1 MVGKTTPKR
10 TLAASSNKPSRGAQ
24 QQAAAA
30 SSTAP
35 TVFQDTKD
43 QQRLLNIFSGA
54 FSRVLSSES
63 FPTLLQEIK
72 QALFNRDFAAAFG
85 REDYLEAYAARW
97 SPTRA
102 LCYATVFLGAR
113 DYVDQI
119 LVLDHGPATTD
130 TVDHD
135 QEQQGQPDESE
146 AQSRSRDSPSSK
158 RLRMLSI
165 GGCAA
170 EHVAFASYIRDTSS
184 QGTLTLLD
192 SAPWSHV
199 AALLQTQLTAAPPLS
214 KYASA
219 AAKAANQPLL
229 LEPQLSLTFSQG
241 DALSLTKDKLA
252 ELVGAQPLVV
262 TLLFTLNELYTD
274 GGIGKTTKFVRLLG
288 EVLPQ
293 GSLLLVVDS
302 PGSYSEAAVGKEK
315 KRYPMQWLLSHTLL
329 ETDTSGY
336 TWERLE
342 SQDSIWFRL
351 PEGLS
356 YPIQLEN
363 MRYQMHLYKIHKT

>member
-1 MVGKTTPKR
+1 MASKTTPKR
-10 TLAASSNKPSRGAQ
+10 TPKRTPAASSKPSKAAQQ
-24 QQAAAA
+24 QQAAA
-30 SSTAP
+30 SSSAAP
-35 TVFQDTKD
+35 SVLQHTKD
-43 QQRLLNIFSGA
+43 QQRLLNVFSDA
-54 FSRVLSSES
+54 FSNVLSSEA
-63 FPTLLQEIK
+63 FPTLLREIK
-72 QALFNRDFAAAFG
+72 QALFSRDFAAAFG

-97 SPTRA
+97 GPTRA
-102 LCYATVFLGAR
+102 LCYATVFLAVG
-113 DYVDQI
+113 DYVHQT
-119 LVLDHGPATTD
+119 LVPHHEPATAGA
-130 TVDHD
+130 VEHD
-135 QEQQGQPDESE
+135 QEDA
-146 AQSRSRDSPSSK
+146 AQTSVKDALNAK

-184 QGTLTLLD
+184 QGTLTLVD
-192 SAPWSHV
+192 SAPWSRV
-199 AALLQTQLTAAPPLS
+199 ASLLQNQLTAAPRLS

-219 AAKAANQPLL
+219 AAKASNQPLL
-229 LEPQLSLTFSQG
+229 VESQLSLTLSQG
-241 DALSLTKDKLA
+241 DALSLGKDKLA
-252 ELVGAQPLVV
+252 ELVGTEPLVV

-274 GGIGKTTKFVRLLG
+274 GGIGQTTKFLRLLG

-329 ETDTSGY
+329 ETETPGY
-336 TWERLE
+336 AWERLE
-342 SQDSIWFRL
+342 SQDSVWFRL

-363 MRYQMHLYKIHKT
+363 MRYQMHLYRIHKT